1 MATSPRQNRSLL
13 NSPDTIRSSIIRE
26 SGWSSSGMNSIPS
39 SSSSGSITSPLR
51 IAKRDSQVLQR
62 DVAVARRSS
71 SSFKH
76 VQQNNLVSKSPF
88 KSQLPVLPTLPRPTS
103 IVLPTRRVSGEKR
116 SRPPSMHEDA
126 ETENDR
132 PFSLKRDRKQSTT
145 FRGLLE
151 KEPVTKSPFKQSER
165 TTTINEFL
173 QSTSPSS
180 LPKPTPLPNSAPV
193 SSRHA
198 RFSSEP
204 PAPTASSSPGRSSL
218 VSRRL
223 HGPRLSGGTK
233 RERRKT
239 VTFDE
244 RCDVVEFDCETS
256 EEELW
261 EGSDD
266 GVRYG
271 GFGQDID
278 EEDTFFRGGH
288 MDDEPPQSKFQ
299 VQPTPNEP
307 IQDDPYE
314 NTHLPDIGGG
324 VKTAPKTFLDS
335 DASITGL
342 VEEMFFSSNTA
353 LVGVGAPETPT
364 PNISDIPTD
373 LETEDGIP
381 FEQMHQPERLS
392 HHLHQDSPRENSF
405 RFSPH
410 TSPHSSFTYTH
421 QSPQVEKSSNI
432 HSFSSQISS
441 SASPHGLS
449 ATLSH
454 SSPILAQSTPPI
466 SRRLNMDYEE
476 EKQEIPVKLSPS
488 PMRTSPLPTRG
499 DSIPKYMWPRGVH
512 LFYVHQVLI
521 DS

>member
-1 MATSPRQNRSLL
+1 M
-13 NSPDTIRSSIIRE
+13 
-26 SGWSSSGMNSIPS
+26 PS

-62 DVAVARRSS
+62 GVAVARRSS

-88 KSQLPVLPTLPRPTS
+88 KSQLTVLPMLSRPTS
-103 IVLPTRRVSGEKR
+103 VALPIRRVSGEKR
-116 SRPPSMHEDA
+116 PRPTSMHEDA

-151 KEPVTKSPFKQSER
+151 KEPVTKSPFKQLER
-165 TTTINEFL
+165 TTGINEVL
-173 QSTSPSS
+173 QPLSPSPS
-180 LPKPTPLPNSAPV
+180 PKIAPIPNSTPI
-193 SSRHA
+193 SSRNT
-198 RFSSEP
+198 RFNSEP
-204 PAPTASSSPGRSSL
+204 PVPTAGPSPGRSSL

-266 GVRYG
+266 GVCYG
-271 GFGQDID
+271 GSGQDID
-278 EEDTFFRGGH
+278 EEDPFFRGEH
-288 MDDEPPQSKFQ
+288 MNDEPPQSKLQ
-299 VQPTPNEP
+299 IQLAPNVHT
-307 IQDDPYE
+307 QDDSYE
-314 NTHLPDIGGG
+314 STHLPDTDSGI
-324 VKTAPKTFLDS
+324 KTLPKTLLDS

-342 VEEMFFSSNTA
+342 VEEIFFSSNTA
-353 LVGVGAPETPT
+353 LVGIGALETLT
-364 PNISDIPTD
+364 PHVSDIPTD

-381 FEQMHQPERLS
+381 FGQMDMPECLP
-392 HHLHQDSPRENSF
+392 HHLHQDSPRQSSL

-410 TSPHSSFTYTH
+410 ASPHSSFTYTQ
-421 QSPQVEKSSNI
+421 QSPKAGKSRNI
-432 HSFSSQISS
+432 HSSNSQASN
-441 SASPHGLS
+441 SASPHGP
-449 ATLSH
+449 TLSH
-454 SSPILAQSTPPI
+454 TSPILAQSTPPI
-466 SRRLNMDYEE
+466 SRRLNVEQEE
-476 EKQEIPVKLSPS
+476 EEQEMEQFPVNLSPS
-488 PMRTSPLPTRG
+488 PVRTTLPTRG
-499 DSIPKYMWPRGVH
+499 EGSIPKYMWPRGVH
-512 LFYVHQVLI
+512 LFYVRRVHT

>member
-1 MATSPRQNRSLL
+1 
-13 NSPDTIRSSIIRE
+13 
-26 SGWSSSGMNSIPS
+26 
-39 SSSSGSITSPLR
+39 
-51 IAKRDSQVLQR
+51 
-62 DVAVARRSS
+62 
-71 SSFKH
+71 
-76 VQQNNLVSKSPF
+76 
-88 KSQLPVLPTLPRPTS
+88 
-103 IVLPTRRVSGEKR
+103 
-116 SRPPSMHEDA
+116 
-126 ETENDR
+126 
-132 PFSLKRDRKQSTT
+132 
-145 FRGLLE
+145 
-151 KEPVTKSPFKQSER
+151 
-165 TTTINEFL
+165 
-173 QSTSPSS
+173 
-180 LPKPTPLPNSAPV
+180 
-193 SSRHA
+193 
-198 RFSSEP
+198 
-204 PAPTASSSPGRSSL
+204 
-218 VSRRL
+218 
-223 HGPRLSGGTK
+223 
-233 RERRKT
+233 

-271 GFGQDID
+271 AFGQDID

-288 MDDEPPQSKFQ
+288 MDDEPPHSKLQ
-299 VQPTPNEP
+299 VQSTPNEP
-307 IQDDPYE
+307 IQDGPYE
-314 NTHLPDIGGG
+314 DTHLPDTGGG
-324 VKTAPKTFLDS
+324 MKTAPKPFPDS

-381 FEQMHQPERLS
+381 FEQMHQLECLS
-392 HHLHQDSPRENSF
+392 HHPHQDSPRENSF

-410 TSPHSSFTYTH
+410 ASPHSSFTYTQ

-432 HSFSSQISS
+432 HSFSSQIPS

-449 ATLSH
+449 TTSSH
-454 SSPILAQSTPPI
+454 PSPILAQSTPPI
-466 SRRLNMDYEE
+466 GRRLNIYEE
-476 EKQEIPVKLSPS
+476 EKQEMEHIPVKLSPS

-499 DSIPKYMWPRGVH
+499 DSSIPKYMWPRGVH